1 MKKIKSIT
9 LYKCDF
15 ISGKVQK
22 DQTVKPFK
30 FNFIEYNLNGDLIK
44 EIHFSKNEEEES
56 LSEYLINSAGFLTE
70 QKHFEEGELAERI
83 AFTQNSHGGIDKEYR
98 YYLDDTFDTIQYT
111 YTKNHLT
118 EKTYY
123 NSESEVERSEYFEWK
138 ENKMTRE
145 WIQDEEG
152 QIIFDKSYTYQEDN
166 GLIIEELLKDMYEG
180 KETKTLYEYNEK
192 GNKALIRSYNNQ
204 HQLISRLTYL
214 YNESGKLVQLIEE
227 EGHKKNKLFFE
238 YDENGNLIKQE
249 EYNAHEILIS
259 KFEQVFNPENL
270 IISYSAFI
278 DKLGEGTNQ
287 NYSLTYN
294 YEYFD

>member
-1 MKKIKSIT
+1 M
-9 LYKCDF
+9 
-15 ISGKVQK
+15 
-22 DQTVKPFK
+22 
-30 FNFIEYNLNGDLIK
+30 
-44 EIHFSKNEEEES
+44 
-56 LSEYLINSAGFLTE
+56 
-70 QKHFEEGELAERI
+70 
-83 AFTQNSHGGIDKEYR
+83 
-98 YYLDDTFDTIQYT
+98 DDTFDTIQYT
-111 YTKNHLT
+111 YTENHLT

-123 NSESEVERSEYFEWK
+123 NSENEVERSEYFEWK

-145 WIQDEEG
+145 WIQEEEG

-259 KFEQVFNPENL
+259 KFEQVFNPDNL